1 MRSTP
6 PKAETT
12 DELASVRHLADL
24 GYVDPLETAA
34 RRADVLRAQQ
44 SQLDE
49 AVRLLQRGDLLT
61 AIELVEALIRTADDW
76 HAPRRLL
83 AQAYFAAERWAEAE
97 AKLDWLRYNG
107 FEGAELS
114 LMRAKLALR
123 RRCFDDAIEHAEY
136 AIGLESPSPI
146 AELVLGEAFYRKG
159 QLQAAEEAYRRAAA
173 LPNYRAAAYTGL
185 TAVALRQGDVENAV
199 EHALA
204 AVELEQR
211 QTSAHYRLGLA
222 LAHLGKLTE
231 ARVALLAAARLN
243 PAIAGPYRWVAT
255 ICDRQGDAKTAAEFR
270 RRARE
275 VVQKR
280 RAGRP
285 SSA

>member
-1 MRSTP
+1 
-6 PKAETT
+6 
-12 DELASVRHLADL
+12 LADL

-34 RRADVLRAQQ
+34 REAAARRNLQAQ
-44 SQLDE
+44 LAE
-49 AVRLLQRGDLLT
+49 GEHLFKRGELQAAIDLL
-61 AIELVEALIRTADDW
+61 ESLMRTAADW
-76 HAPRRLL
+76 QAPRCLL
-83 AQAYFAAERWAEAE
+83 ARAYFALERWTEVEAQ
-97 AKLDWLRYNG
+97 LDWLRFNG